1 MTARTLFHHK
11 KKTTF
16 HMISPAKRTERNF
29 QRFRRHHKNV
39 QRKLLSLTAL
49 DLAQIVGRD
58 TDLLHQLHLRI
69 PLYVSHV

>member
-1 MTARTLFHHK
+1 MTARTLFHHNEE
-11 KKTTF
+11 TTS
-16 HMISPAKRTERNF
+16 HTASIAKRTERNF

-58 TDLLHQLHLRI
+58 TDLLRQLHLRI
-69 PLYVSHV
+69 PLYVSHI